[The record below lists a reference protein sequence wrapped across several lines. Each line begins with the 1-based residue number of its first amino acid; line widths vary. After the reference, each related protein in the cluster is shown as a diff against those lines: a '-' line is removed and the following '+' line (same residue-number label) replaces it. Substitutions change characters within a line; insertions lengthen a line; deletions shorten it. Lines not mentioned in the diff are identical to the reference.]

1 MTGGTVNAC
10 DLDTLVCEE
19 VATGVPIHTAIAFGQ
34 SGTLCAIRNA
44 LIPGSAEVVSN
55 P

>member
-1 MTGGTVNAC
+1 VTGGTVNAC